1 VARHA
6 AIFHQRA
13 QATGLDLR
21 ADVAV
26 AWLTRNGHLSPEVRD
41 KLPAE
46 TRDTLDRILDAL
58 DGDAVA
64 LAAKTRGSS
73 RVDFILNPRGIVVEY
88 DEVQHFTTARLEA
101 LSLYPATALLG
112 FDLAEYIALVR
123 RWSPRGDKGFAH
135 KTAAEFPGPAGRQRQ
150 RAYFD
155 AVRDLVAPH
164 FGNGPLIRIASP
176 DNDYDRAV
184 ARLRSAV

>member
-1 VARHA
+1 MARHA

-13 QATGLDLR
+13 QAAGVELQ

-46 TRDTLDRILDAL
+46 TRDALDRILDAL

-64 LAAKTRGSS
+64 LAAKIRGTS
-73 RVDFILNPRGIVVEY
+73 RVDFILEPHGIVVEY
-88 DEVQHFTTARLEA
+88 DEVQHFTTARLET
-101 LSLYPATALLG
+101 LSLYPATAPLG
-112 FDLAEYIALVR
+112 FDLASYMALVR

-135 KTAAEFPGPAGRQRQ
+135 KTATEFPGPAGRQRQ

-176 DNDYDRAV
+176 DNDYGAAV
-184 ARLRSAV
+184 ARLRTAV